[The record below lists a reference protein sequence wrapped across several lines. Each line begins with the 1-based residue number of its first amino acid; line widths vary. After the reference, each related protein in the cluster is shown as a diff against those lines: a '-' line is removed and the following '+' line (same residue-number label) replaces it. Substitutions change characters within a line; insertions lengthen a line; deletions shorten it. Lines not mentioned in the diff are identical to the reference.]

1 MRIAIVTLTRQGLAT
16 AKRLACAYTAGA
28 DIYAPA
34 GLIVGESLTTP
45 LFPLEGGLGAFCGRL
60 WHSYRGLV
68 FIMATGIV
76 VRCLAPYLE
85 HKTKDPAVVVLDEKG
100 EYAISLLGGHL
111 GGANALARHLA
122 ELLGGKA
129 VITTASDVQNLPA
142 LDVLARELG
151 LQAVPAEKLTKVMA
165 ALVNGKKIGFW
176 AEDPWLGKLSRRM
189 PGLKVQPLQE
199 YRDPKRWEGGVLVTS
214 RRLVLPPGPWI
225 FLRPREL
232 VAGIGCR
239 RGIDKRAV
247 LSALGQALKMTRRSR
262 WSLLALATIEIKAKE
277 DGLLAAAQHLGLPL
291 LTFKRE
297 ELAILLKEYPELSRS
312 GLVEE
317 RIGIGGVC
325 EPAAL
330 LGAKKGEL
338 LCRKMSHQ
346 GVTVALA
353 RAVSP

>member
-16 AKRLACAYTAGA
+16 AKQLAGAYAAGA

-34 GLIVGESLTTP
+34 DLIAGESLSTP
-45 LFPLEGGLGAFCGRL
+45 LFPLEGSLGAFCGRL

-85 HKTKDPAVVVLDEKG
+85 NKKKDPAVVVLDEKG

-129 VITTASDVQNLPA
+129 VITTGSDVQNLPA

-151 LQAVPAEKLTKVMA
+151 LQAVPVEKLTKVMA
-165 ALVNGKKIGFW
+165 ALVNEKKIGFW
-176 AEDPWLGKLSRRM
+176 AEDPWREKLAQRM
-189 PGLKVQPLQE
+189 PGLKVHPLQD
-199 YRDPKRWEGGVLVTS
+199 YRGPEGWEGGVLVTS
-214 RRLVLPPGPWI
+214 RRLDLPSGPWI
-225 FLRPREL
+225 FWRPQEL

-247 LSALGQALKMTRRSR
+247 LSALGQTLKAAGRSR

-277 DGLLAAAQHLGLPL
+277 EGLLAASRQLGLPL
-291 LTFKRE
+291 LTFKSE
-297 ELAILLKEYPELSRS
+297 ELAIALREHPELSRS
-312 GLVEE
+312 RLVEE
-317 RIGIGGVC
+317 KIGVGGVC

-338 LCRKMSHQ
+338 LCRKMGYQ

-353 RAVSP
+353 RAVSL